1 MEKMDTTN
9 GTLRFNVGSLECV
22 AISDGCFTYAT
33 ANFFPTAPSELLALE
48 FGGSVPQEVIS
59 PYTCLAVRADAQ
71 WILLDTGAAGMGPTT
86 GNFRANLHVAGI
98 RTSDVTQVV
107 LTHAHPDHI
116 GGVIDADGRLS
127 FPDAQLLMMKQEW
140 DFWSQPDLLSRLPRH
155 LPEMARERQTRTF
168 LSRFPVLKQK
178 VKLVE
183 QEAEVARGIRVLL
196 APGHTPGH
204 VIVQLR
210 SGRDTLMY
218 ISDTVLHP
226 IHLVHPD
233 WRPVYD
239 MDQDEAEKTR
249 RSTLSRIAS
258 EGMLVFAFHFQFPEV
273 GHIRS
278 KGEAWSWEPVS
289 EGVF

>member
-1 MEKMDTTN
+1 MDRKTD
-9 GTLRFNVGSLECV
+9 TLCFRVGSVECV
-22 AISDGCFTYAT
+22 AISDGSFTYPT
-33 ANFFPTAPSELLALE
+33 ANFFPGAPPDALAQA
-48 FGGSVPQEVIS
+48 FGAAGVPEQIIS
-59 PYTCLAVRADAQ
+59 PYTCLAVEAEGR
-71 WILLDTGAAGMGPTT
+71 WVLLDTGAAGMGPTT
-86 GNFRANLHVAGI
+86 GHLRTNLETAGI
-98 RTSDVTQVV
+98 KVSDIATVI

-116 GGVIDADGRLS
+116 GGVIGADGRLS
-127 FPDAQLLMMKQEW
+127 FPEAQLYMTKQEW
-140 DFWSQPDLLSRLPRH
+140 DFWSQPDLLNRLPCH

-183 QEAEVARGIRVLL
+183 QEAEVARGIRVQL

-204 VIVQLR
+204 AIVKLR
-210 SGRDTLMY
+210 SGREILMY

-249 RSTLSRIAS
+249 RSTLSQIAS
-258 EGMLVFAFHFQFPEV
+258 EGMLVFAFHFQFPAV

-278 KGEAWSWEPVS
+278 KGEAWSWEPIS
-289 EGVF
+289 EGMF